1 MNDCTLVIMA
11 KAPTPGRVKTR
22 LAECLPAASI
32 PELYRCLLHDTIALA
47 QSLDGIETAIM
58 SPAGDVEELSRI
70 AGAGVTVVGQNG
82 TGLGAALS
90 SVFSHFTALGQR
102 RIVAFNSDS
111 PHLPASALRAAFEAL
126 NSYELVIGPTHDG
139 GYYLVG
145 ATASHPGLFSSDAL
159 GTASALEALL
169 ERARSLAVSVC
180 FTETFYD
187 VDVDADLSRLTED
200 LRSGPERAP
209 RTAHWLRNWP
219 CTAPSQQ
226 VNGENG

>member
-11 KAPTPGRVKTR
+11 KAPNPGRVKTR
-22 LAECLPAASI
+22 LAECLPVASI
-32 PELYRCLLHDTIALA
+32 PELYRCLLNDTIELA
-47 QSLDGIETAIM
+47 QSLKGVETAIM
-58 SPAGDVEELSRI
+58 SPAADVEELSRI
-70 AGAGVTVVGQNG
+70 AGGGMTVVGQNG

-90 SVFSHFTALGQR
+90 SVFTHFTAPGRR

-126 NSYELVIGPTHDG
+126 NSYELVIGATHDG

-145 ATASHPGLFSSDAL
+145 ATASYPGLFSSDTL

-169 ERARSLAVSVC
+169 ERARVLAVSVC

-187 VDVDADLSRLTED
+187 VDVQADLSRLTEE
-200 LRSGPERAP
+200 LRSRPEQAP
-209 RTAHWLRNWP
+209 RTAKWLCQWP
-219 CTAPSQQ
+219 GTASSQQ
-226 VNGENG
+226 AKGENG

>member
-22 LAECLPAASI
+22 LAECLPPASI

-70 AGAGVTVVGQNG
+70 AGSGVTVVGQNG
-82 TGLGAALS
+82 TGLGAALY
-90 SVFSHFTALGQR
+90 SVFSHFTALGRR

-111 PHLPASALRAAFEAL
+111 PHLPASALCTAFETL

-159 GTASALEALL
+159 GTTSALEALL

-187 VDVDADLSRLTED
+187 VDVHADLSRLTEE
-200 LRSGPERAP
+200 LRTGPERAP
-209 RTAHWLRNWP
+209 RTAQWLREWP
-219 CTAPSQQ
+219 CTAPSKEAI
-226 VNGENG
+226 GENG

>member
-1 MNDCTLVIMA
+1 MNDCTLVIMG

-32 PELYRCLLHDTIALA
+32 PELYRCLLHDSIALA
-47 QSLDGIETAIM
+47 QSLDGVETAIM

-82 TGLGAALS
+82 TGLGAALA
-90 SVFSHFTALGQR
+90 SVFSHFTALGRR

-111 PHLPASALRAAFEAL
+111 PHLPVSELRKAFEVL
-126 NSYELVIGPTHDG
+126 NSYDLVIGPTQDG

-145 ATASHPGLFSSDAL
+145 AKASHPGLFASSAM
-159 GTASALEALL
+159 GTKSALESLL
-169 ERARSLAVSVC
+169 SHARSLELSVG

-187 VDVDADLSRLTED
+187 VDLPTDLSQLTEE
-200 LRSGPERAP
+200 LRRTPERAP
-209 RTAHWLRNWP
+209 RSAQWLAAWAQTTPQEQTKGLNL
-219 CTAPSQQ
+219 
-226 VNGENG
+226 